1 MYRWLGPILF
11 VSLIVFANWPWTYKE
26 LHVETIGNGVV
37 FGNFTSNPMSMVL
50 AGWPC
55 RFYQS
60 VGLVGEESIE
70 TFSWASLAA
79 DTLTWTLLAAAIWY
93 YRNSRKQPSAK
104 QDDETGFETSE
115 KVVAT
120 NPASSRRK
128 DGNLKL
134 SDLFILTAIVAIVFG
149 YWKLLQ
155 SRSAADKVIAD
166 EIALSGGSVTLI
178 SRLPSWTQNFTS
190 LHETFRRINE
200 VRLLNPDNEVVKQIV
215 ELPYLTTLNVC
226 GGSYDLNA
234 LQFLSQNPMLV
245 DLAIVGREIDSSL
258 VEAIR
263 KIRSLKMLNL
273 MRTNITSEGVQAIE
287 QPNLRVLNLIHTDV
301 RLANLGKP
309 RFANSLRTLLL
320 PRPPVGEGDSLVI
333 EGWPE
338 LEEIGCFE
346 YDEKLNDETVTV
358 ILVNLPEL
366 ELLKLDSLQLFDLEL
381 DRLPQLKS
389 LEQVNN
395 QWDERTTAKQV
406 VPSWPWIR
414 RLKIQSVPKLAS
426 LSIFAADTELIDIS
440 SDGPRELG
448 LSVYDK
454 NHERNPD
461 IFQSARG
468 FAEAAQATGFM
479 PPGYLDSRRVPKETR
494 QKWIDDIGRC
504 RGVETLDLAFVPLD
518 GLDLSP
524 LVHAA
529 SIKKLDL
536 SESAL
541 NPKQLEQL
549 KGMVQLQSLSLE
561 GLSVDGRQIE
571 WLTKTF
577 PDLKTL
583 VCDRQVQRLRLE
595 HLPNLESIFEKPKKQ
610 TASDG
615 ISIGRFS
622 NNPLDALKIVDAAK
636 LRDKFE
642 AVDPMKLLH
651 IDSAPSL
658 RGLSF
663 HSPLPKNSVLRGL
676 RDLAFFAAG
685 GESCNDEIVSEVLKC
700 TSLKSLTLAYSSA
713 TPATLSKIDQLT
725 DLEYLVLTGSAAD
738 DQLLAGLSGLS
749 KLKTLRLDHTQI
761 SDASAS
767 LVSRFSKLEYLDLG
781 DRKLNAAGVSRLIEL
796 KGLRAL
802 NLAGCEVTSEH
813 LTVISELG
821 HLEILDLSKTEL
833 SSEQLGALGRNP
845 PPSLRLIKLNQSK
858 VDPVGFTN
866 LVRALPREIRFSLLD
881 TDIKSELMDWLVNQD
896 RVLEYSSD
904 GNGMAIRISNGR
916 IIRGSIGTNTQVIF
930 NRSELDNSGDSE
942 GKIDPSL
949 FAPIKPATEF
959 NDLERTVESGR
970 DFNPGELD
978 ASRPRPDSA
987 VPMNLM
993 RWLGGALYEL
1003 GN

>member
-1 MYRWLGPILF
+1 M
-11 VSLIVFANWPWTYKE
+11 
-26 LHVETIGNGVV
+26 
-37 FGNFTSNPMSMVL
+37 
-50 AGWPC
+50 
-55 RFYQS
+55 
-60 VGLVGEESIE
+60 
-70 TFSWASLAA
+70 
-79 DTLTWTLLAAAIWY
+79 
-93 YRNSRKQPSAK
+93 
-104 QDDETGFETSE
+104 
-115 KVVAT
+115 
-120 NPASSRRK
+120 
-128 DGNLKL
+128 
-134 SDLFILTAIVAIVFG
+134 
-149 YWKLLQ
+149 
-155 SRSAADKVIAD
+155 
-166 EIALSGGSVTLI
+166 
-178 SRLPSWTQNFTS
+178 
-190 LHETFRRINE
+190 
-200 VRLLNPDNEVVKQIV
+200 
-215 ELPYLTTLNVC
+215 
-226 GGSYDLNA
+226 
-234 LQFLSQNPMLV
+234 
-245 DLAIVGREIDSSL
+245 
-258 VEAIR
+258 
-263 KIRSLKMLNL
+263 
-273 MRTNITSEGVQAIE
+273 
-287 QPNLRVLNLIHTDV
+287 
-301 RLANLGKP
+301 
-309 RFANSLRTLLL
+309 
-320 PRPPVGEGDSLVI
+320 
-333 EGWPE
+333 
-338 LEEIGCFE
+338 
-346 YDEKLNDETVTV
+346 
-358 ILVNLPEL
+358 
-366 ELLKLDSLQLFDLEL
+366 
-381 DRLPQLKS
+381 DR
-389 LEQVNN
+389 
-395 QWDERTTAKQV
+395 
-406 VPSWPWIR
+406 
-414 RLKIQSVPKLAS
+414 
-426 LSIFAADTELIDIS
+426 
-440 SDGPRELG
+440 
-448 LSVYDK
+448 
-454 NHERNPD
+454 
-461 IFQSARG
+461 
-468 FAEAAQATGFM
+468 
-479 PPGYLDSRRVPKETR
+479 
-494 QKWIDDIGRC
+494 
-504 RGVETLDLAFVPLD
+504 
-518 GLDLSP
+518 
-524 LVHAA
+524 
-529 SIKKLDL
+529 
-536 SESAL
+536 
-541 NPKQLEQL
+541 
-549 KGMVQLQSLSLE
+549 
-561 GLSVDGRQIE
+561 
-571 WLTKTF
+571 
-577 PDLKTL
+577 
-583 VCDRQVQRLRLE
+583 
-595 HLPNLESIFEKPKKQ
+595 
-610 TASDG
+610 
-615 ISIGRFS
+615 
-622 NNPLDALKIVDAAK
+622 
-636 LRDKFE
+636 
-642 AVDPMKLLH
+642 
-651 IDSAPSL
+651 
-658 RGLSF
+658 F